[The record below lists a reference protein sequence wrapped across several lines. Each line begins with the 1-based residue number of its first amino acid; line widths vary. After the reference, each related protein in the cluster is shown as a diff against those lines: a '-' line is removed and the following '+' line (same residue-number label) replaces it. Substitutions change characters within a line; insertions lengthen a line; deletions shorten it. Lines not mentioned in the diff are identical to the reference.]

1 MTRKPS
7 PRPRPIEL
15 AQARADDRLLDAI
28 GLGEPAPAGDKVAV
42 LLASWRADLDDLD
55 ELDEVETP
63 VRTPPEVVPIRRRA
77 WSGRAVQ
84 LVGAAAVV
92 TAVAAGAAV
101 AATTATPGSPFWPV
115 TRVVNPDR
123 VDTLTAQD
131 TLDQA
136 RRAITEGRQADARR
150 LLDQAAG
157 QIAGVRDP
165 AAAKRLRDQLDALRR
180 TLAGLVP
187 GAVGTGPNGA
197 PAPGVPTLAPSAG
210 GSAPAGS
217 GGSTGGAGGG
227 GTGTGGGGTG
237 GGSGGGS
244 GGSTTGPVPTVVPSL
259 PLPSLPVPTIVPTL
273 PLK

>member
-15 AQARADDRLLDAI
+15 AQARADDRLLDAL
-28 GLGEPAPAGDKVAV
+28 GLGEPAPAGDGVAV
-42 LLASWRADLDDLD
+42 LLASWRADLDEPADA
-55 ELDEVETP
+55 ETP
-63 VRTPPEVVPIRRRA
+63 AGITPPEVVPIRRRA
-77 WSGRAVQ
+77 WSGRGLQ
-84 LVGAAAVV
+84 LVGAAALV
-92 TAVAAGAAV
+92 TAVAAGTAV
-101 AATTATPGSPFWPV
+101 AAATATPGSPFWPV

-123 VDTLTAQD
+123 ADTLTAQA

-157 QIAGVRDP
+157 QVAAVHDP
-165 AAAKRLRDQLDALRR
+165 VAAKRLRDQLDALRR
-180 TLAGLVP
+180 TLTGLVP
-187 GAVGTGPNGA
+187 GASGTGPNGA

-210 GSAPAGS
+210 GSAPAGGGS
-217 GGSTGGAGGG
+217 TAGTGGGTGSTGG
-227 GTGTGGGGTG
+227 GT
-237 GGSGGGS
+237 GSGG
-244 GGSTTGPVPTVVPSL
+244 GGSTTGPVPTVVPSV